1 MLAHHSLEAPL
12 QRRTG
17 LAPRVGLAVL
27 VEPDGHGTL
36 DGGAHASEAVGK
48 LIRGERK
55 PHRVHTAA
63 DIHAYR
69 RGDDRA
75 PGGNHRAYGRAD
87 AGVHVGH
94 RRDVAEHD
102 RKLRQVRELRTRAS
116 FELVGVDLD
125 RDAAAFDDLPDGHG
139 RHSTGAQPAG
149 SEHGNILL
157 QMVVLRNGGVTFLC
171 CNRREARGAGAGC
184 TRALQM
190 KIESHLMTEKRRSL
204 RGVWVVILVLLLAAA
219 GAVVF
224 FLVPSDAQ
232 QRPVGRRGIDPTRP
246 TPVVAAAART
256 GDVNIYLSGLGTVT
270 PLKTVTV
277 RSRVDGEL
285 VRVLFQEGQ
294 LVKEGDLLA
303 EIDPRPYQAQLAQFG
318 GQMARDQALL
328 ANARIDL
335 ERYRTLYAQDS
346 IAKQQVD
353 TQEAL
358 VRQYEGTVKA
368 DQGQVDNVRLQ
379 LAYSRITA
387 PVGGRL
393 GLRLVDPGNI
403 VRSGDA
409 NGLAAG
415 LALWVGLR
423 PRPAPSGRPVARFT
437 LALPSSAPPAEAGP
451 SVALSPDGSR
461 IVYVSS
467 G

>member
-1 MLAHHSLEAPL
+1 MSLNYCNALSCFFFFSSRRRHTRSYDDWSSDVCSSDLSRETGNRASNCRGRGIAEARRSAAIGCRPDPGRRDARVAPEVSRARGADRACVEQMEMRYPLRYPLTEKPAIARRPRRLAWI
-12 QRRTG
+12 
-17 LAPRVGLAVL
+17 GLAVL
-27 VEPDGHGTL
+27 AL
-36 DGGAHASEAVGK
+36 AAGGASV
-48 LIRGERK
+48 
-55 PHRVHTAA
+55 
-63 DIHAYR
+63 
-69 RGDDRA
+69 
-75 PGGNHRAYGRAD
+75 
-87 AGVHVGH
+87 
-94 RRDVAEHD
+94 
-102 RKLRQVRELRTRAS
+102 
-116 FELVGVDLD
+116 F
-125 RDAAAFDDLPDGHG
+125 
-139 RHSTGAQPAG
+139 
-149 SEHGNILL
+149 LL
-157 QMVVLRNGGVTFLC
+157 QPGD
-171 CNRREARGAGAGC
+171 
-184 TRALQM
+184 
-190 KIESHLMTEKRRSL
+190 I
-204 RGVWVVILVLLLAAA
+204 
-219 GAVVF
+219 
-224 FLVPSDAQ
+224 Q
-232 QRPVGRRGIDPTRP
+232 QRPASRRGA
-246 TPVVAAAART
+246 TPILAAVART
-256 GDVNIYLSGLGTVT
+256 GDINIYLNGLGTVT

-285 VRVLFQEGQ
+285 MKVLFKEGQ
-294 LVKEGDLLA
+294 AVKEGDLLA
-303 EIDPRPYQAQLAQFG
+303 EIDPRPYQAQLAQFE

-353 TQEAL
+353 TPEAL

-379 LAYSRITA
+379 LAYARITA

-467 G
+467 GATG